1 MDTHITRPN
10 QVNTGLPMLEEAL
23 LWTMR
28 AWVIG
33 HSRRVDVGARIDRV
47 FRRLGAPHASLYLAG
62 FMGVLSRTATRV
74 LEVNCVCHP
83 EVSADEAALLRV
95 LLLQQDEAYEDAY
108 ALLASMTTEVGA
120 AAGCDHA
127 CRLALALQDAGHTLG
142 RKKDVPRDRGGLV
155 SSHLSGRPAS
165 ATLH

>member
-1 MDTHITRPN
+1 MDLHVTRPD
-10 QVNTGLPMLEEAL
+10 QVSTGLPMLEEAL

-33 HSRRVDVGARIDRV
+33 HSRRVDVEARIDRV
-47 FRRLGAPHASLYLAG
+47 FSRLGVPEAGAYLAG

-83 EVSADEAALLRV
+83 EVSDDEAALLRV
-95 LLLQQDEAYEDAY
+95 AALQQGEAYEDAY
-108 ALLASMTTEVGA
+108 ALLAGMTTEVGA
-120 AAGCDHA
+120 AAGCDQA
-127 CRLALALQDAGHTLG
+127 CRLALALQDAGQIL
-142 RKKDVPRDRGGLV
+142 RREKDIPPGHGGLV
-155 SSHLSGRPAS
+155 SSYPRRPAS